1 MHDTRASTRG
11 RGEQDAVRALRP
23 RKRARLRLRDPSHEL
38 RQPRP
43 IGAEIPRQAD
53 ARLELDLAR
62 GRLHRLELRGQ
73 RPVGTG
79 LHSRQAARLGQR
91 HQELRQ
97 AAAPAAIRDV
107 ADPRVRPAGRERPD
121 QLQRRAA
128 DWPGIGRRHRPLLVR
143 ILIEVALLGMF
154 GPRALDVPAD
164 VHLSDRH
171 QHGRHCDSAEAV
183 AGEPLSASLHL
194 ARPHHADASLTR
206 STQRKTAESPAQR
219 QVLGLRQLV
228 PFAQLPLPHQL
239 QHHALLPR
247 GLTATTASLRLNDA
261 SEGCERRGRPA
272 NGSRPDLT
280 RPRASGRMTFD
291 VTDAPSK
298 YRARRKRHL
307 PTTRSPA
314 DLSA

>member
-1 MHDTRASTRG
+1 M
-11 RGEQDAVRALRP
+11 RALRP
-23 RKRARLRLRDPSHEL
+23 RKRARLPLRDPSHEL

-43 IGAEIPRQAD
+43 IGAKIPRQAD
-53 ARLELDLAR
+53 ARLKLHLAR
-62 GRLHRLELRGQ
+62 GRLHCLELRGQ

-79 LHSRQAARLGQR
+79 IHSRQAARLGQR

-128 DWPGIGRRHRPLLVR
+128 DWPGIGSRHRVLLVR
-143 ILIEVALLGMF
+143 ILIEVALLGML

-171 QHGRHCDSAEAV
+171 QHGRHCDSARQSQANHCPPRSIWRARTTPAPALRA
-183 AGEPLSASLHL
+183 AGSAKRPKPRRSARSSAPTACPVRPNAPSAS
-194 ARPHHADASLTR
+194 APTSCPPSA
-206 STQRKTAESPAQR
+206 
-219 QVLGLRQLV
+219 
-228 PFAQLPLPHQL
+228 
-239 QHHALLPR
+239 
-247 GLTATTASLRLNDA
+247 RLNRDHGQLA
-261 SEGCERRGRPA
+261 AGRCKRVLRMARRPA

-298 YRARRKRHL
+298 
-307 PTTRSPA
+307 
-314 DLSA
+314 